1 MPLLDGDL
9 WGDPLTTQTALRVL
23 QVVGDHTNGLPPG
36 AVRDVA
42 NGLLMV
48 TSNPV
53 AQRLGRM
60 ILTLIDTAVAAEM
73 TEEGA
78 PMIWSTN

>member
-1 MPLLDGDL
+1 MALLDDDL
-9 WGDPLTTQTALRVL
+9 WGDPRTTQTALRVL
-23 QVVGDHTNGLPPG
+23 QVVGDHTNGLPAG
-36 AVRDVA
+36 AVKEVA

-48 TSNPV
+48 TSNVV

-60 ILTLIDTAVAAEM
+60 ILTLMDTAIAAEL

-78 PMIWSTN
+78 PMIWSAN

>member
-1 MPLLDGDL
+1 MALLDDDL
-9 WGDPLTTQTALRVL
+9 WGDPRTTQTALRVL
-23 QVVGDHTNGLPPG
+23 QIVGDYTNGLPPG

-53 AQRLGRM
+53 AQRLGKM
-60 ILTLIDTAVAAEM
+60 IITLMDTAIAADL

-78 PMIWSTN
+78 PMIWSAN